1 MDKKTFNK
9 LLKEANLSQVKFAS
23 ILGIESTTVNCW
35 GVGQNIPY
43 WVESWLENYKKAKL
57 GEDVIKAVSPF
68 VKNANNNL

>member
-1 MDKKTFNK
+1 MDKKTFNS
-9 LLKEANLSQVKFAS
+9 LLKEVNLTQVQFAE
-23 ILGIESTTVNCW
+23 ILNIESTTINKW

-68 VKNANNNL
+68 VNANKG